1 MLSLFDGSECQNE
14 RALRFEFVI
23 LKSLE
28 KLEKITR
35 KRIFEKISSTKES
48 PFHYFER
55 LTGRDEYKLRV
66 GDYRIIADIDE
77 KTKKNLYSI
86 H

>member
-28 KLEKITR
+28 KLDFQLRKICHDELNDMCANPSDVE
-35 KRIFEKISSTKES
+35 KRI
-48 PFHYFER
+48 
-55 LTGRDEYKLRV
+55 G
-66 GDYRIIADIDE
+66 
-77 KTKKNLYSI
+77 
-86 H
+86 